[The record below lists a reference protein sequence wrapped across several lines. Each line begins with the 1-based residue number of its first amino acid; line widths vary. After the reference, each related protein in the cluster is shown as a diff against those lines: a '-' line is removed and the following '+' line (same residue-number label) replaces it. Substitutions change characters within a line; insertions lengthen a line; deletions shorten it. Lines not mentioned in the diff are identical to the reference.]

1 MGDWMQLLDLIPTYR
16 TAFLAIPEEDFEKS
30 AKLKHINSFTLE
42 ERKLC
47 ETKEAEIREIR
58 MLLRNDLKCS
68 ICINMLVKP
77 ITLECGH
84 T

>member
-1 MGDWMQLLDLIPTYR
+1 MYGVGEIEDESFISFVNHDSEMDSIIASPKFDLSGVVID
-16 TAFLAIPEEDFEKS
+16 LNFEV
-30 AKLKHINSFTLE
+30 
-42 ERKLC
+42 
-47 ETKEAEIREIR
+47 TKEAEIREIR